1 MIQTKLEILDILVV
15 VGYFVLIFVI
25 AGILIYQ
32 ERKSEKTDASTS
44 YFLGGRNL
52 GWFIIGASL
61 FASNIGS
68 EHLVGL
74 AGAGASGDFP
84 AAQFEILAAF
94 MLLLLGWVFVPFYI
108 RSGVFTMPEFLERR
122 YDSWARSYLSW
133 VSILAYVLTK
143 ISVTIAAGG
152 IIFTGLLG
160 IDFWTGA
167 FLVVI
172 ATGVYTMFGG
182 LKAVV
187 YTDMIQLF
195 ILVGGSLALTYY
207 GLKELGG
214 WQEISARTDAS
225 YTSLWRSFSHPDFP
239 WTGILFGA
247 PILGVWYWCTDQF
260 IVQRVL
266 GGKNINEAR
275 KGTIFAGYL
284 KLLPVFIFVLPGVIA
299 YALSVG
305 PNPTLVFP
313 EENGQKIYDAAL
325 PVMTMELLPSG
336 MRGLVAAG
344 LIAALMSSLSSV
356 FNSCSTIFAFD
367 IYKVHFPETSDK
379 KLVNVGRIAT
389 AALVIL
395 GLAWVPLLKIIEGGL
410 FQKLQSI
417 QSYISPPIAAVFLV
431 GLFHKKINATGARYS
446 LLTGALLGVS
456 RLVLELMKDQLSGF
470 LFWYVDIN
478 FLHFALM
485 LFVICTIVLVL
496 VSYIFPDTKSE
507 NTLNMSFDRLN
518 ANDSTTRLNLAL
530 SAGLVIL
537 ILTLWYEFS

>member
-15 VGYFVLIFVI
+15 AGYFVLVFVI
-25 AGILIYQ
+25 AGVLIIKERRQ
-32 ERKSEKTDASTS
+32 EKGDASTS

-94 MLLLLGWVFVPFYI
+94 MLLLLGWIFVPFYI
-108 RSGVFTMPEFLERR
+108 RSGVYTMPEFLERR

-172 ATGVYTMFGG
+172 ATGLYTMFGG

-207 GLKELGG
+207 GLKEIGG
-214 WQEISARTDAS
+214 WEEMTARTDAS
-225 YTSLWRSFSHPDFP
+225 YTSLWRSFNHKDFP

-284 KLLPVFIFVLPGVIA
+284 KLLPLFIFVLPGVIA

-305 PNPTLVFP
+305 PDPSLVFP
-313 EENGQKIYDAAL
+313 EENGQKVYDAAL

-356 FNSCSTIFAFD
+356 FNSCSTLVAFD
-367 IYKVHFPETSDK
+367 IYKVHFPHTSDR

-389 AALVIL
+389 AGLVVL

-431 GLFHKKINATGARYS
+431 GLFHKKINAIGARYS
-446 LLTGALLGVS
+446 LLTGAALGVA
-456 RLVLELMKDQLSGF
+456 RLVLELIKDNLSGF

-478 FLHFALM
+478 FLHFALL

-496 VSYIFPDTKSE
+496 VSYVFPNSESE
-507 NTLNMSFDRLN
+507 NTLNMTFDKIQT
-518 ANDSTTRLNLAL
+518 NDSTTRLNLAL

-537 ILTLWYEFS
+537 ILILWYEFS